1 MIETVSTSRATSA
14 VAFLESMQSKI
25 ELLMKAGDASDYKVK
40 PKGGSKIVK
49 CPKKEKKFLAI
60 AMKRRAEGMPW
71 TQAAQGTPWNADTLR
86 SLAIRRGLS
95 IPLNQT
101 RFNLEYQKKFNAI
114 AKRVNAEALRLGNLG
129 KALANHPEITEN
141 QYQEARARLNL
152 PHIRKSRYDKTKS
165 ADNSRSRSLYGRQP
179 KCHHGAIPKE

>member
-1 MIETVSTSRATSA
+1 MMETVSTSRATSA
-14 VAFLESMQSKI
+14 VEFLESMKEKI
-25 ELLMKAGDASDYKVK
+25 ELLMKAGDASDYKEK

-49 CPKKEKKFLAI
+49 CPKKEKKFLAL

-71 TQAAQGTPWNADTLR
+71 TRAAEGTPWNADTLR

-101 RFNLEYQKKFNAI
+101 RFNSEYQKKLNAI
-114 AKRVNAEALRLGNLG
+114 AKRVNLEARRLGTLK
-129 KALANHPEITEN
+129 KALDRHPEITEN

-165 ADNSRSRSLYGRQP
+165 ADNSRSRSLYGRKT
-179 KCHHGAIPKE
+179 KCHHGEIPK